1 MNKEQLEQMPMSEL
15 EQYIQSHPYGQYYKY
30 MTAWYVYA
38 RRLLNGNGCPKDP
51 GKALDYFEEL
61 AAAQH
66 NSAALQ
72 AGKCYYQGIG
82 TSSDYH
88 EALKY
93 FEQVSNWPDYTSR
106 EGHLWKGKC
115 LLKMKNREQEAV
127 NCFKQ
132 VMQGIKTAKQIQYA
146 KLKVKNE
153 AQYLL
158 GVCYYYGIGVK
169 ENKETA
175 VQHLKKAALGNDA
188 NLTAQYYLAHCYQNG
203 IGTEVNLERAEHW
216 RSMCF
221 EQNCKK
227 LVDEMKEV
235 LGITLKDICKER

>member
-1 MNKEQLEQMPMSEL
+1 MNREELEQMPMSEL
-15 EQYIQSHPYGQYYKY
+15 EQYIQSHPYDQYYKNK
-30 MTAWYVYA
+30 TAWLIYA
-38 RRLLNGNGCPKDP
+38 CRLLNGIGCPKDP

-61 AAAQH
+61 AAARE
-66 NSAALQ
+66 NPAALQ

-93 FEQVSNWPDYTSR
+93 FEQVSNWPDSISR
-106 EGHLWKGKC
+106 EGYLWKGKC

-132 VMQGIKTAKQIQYA
+132 VMQGIKTPKQILHA
-146 KLKVKNE
+146 KPKVKND
-153 AQYLL
+153 AQCLL
-158 GVCYYYGIGVK
+158 GMCYYYGIGVK

-175 VQHLKKAALGNDA
+175 VQYLKEAALGNEA
-188 NLTAQYYLAHCYQNG
+188 NLAAQYYLADCYQKG

-221 EQNCKK
+221 EQNYKE
-227 LVDEMKEV
+227 LVNEMEEV
-235 LGITLKDICKER
+235 LGITLIDICEKR

>member
-127 NCFKQ
+127 NCFK
-132 VMQGIKTAKQIQYA
+132 
-146 KLKVKNE
+146 
-153 AQYLL
+153 
-158 GVCYYYGIGVK
+158 
-169 ENKETA
+169 
-175 VQHLKKAALGNDA
+175 
-188 NLTAQYYLAHCYQNG
+188 
-203 IGTEVNLERAEHW
+203 
-216 RSMCF
+216 
-221 EQNCKK
+221 
-227 LVDEMKEV
+227 
-235 LGITLKDICKER
+235 